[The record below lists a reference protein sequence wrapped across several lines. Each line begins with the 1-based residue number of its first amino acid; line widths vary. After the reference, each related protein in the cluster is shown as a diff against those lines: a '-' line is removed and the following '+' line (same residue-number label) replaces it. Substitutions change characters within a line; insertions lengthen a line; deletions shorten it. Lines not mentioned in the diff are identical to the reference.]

1 MIQMQEETVR
11 GKHDSD
17 LPIKSQLSDVFAVE
31 A

>member
-11 GKHDSD
+11 GNYDSD

>member
-1 MIQMQEETVR
+1 MIQMQEERVR

-17 LPIKSQLSDVFAVE
+17 LPIKSQLCDVFAVE